1 MRYDLWE
8 LANESIEHAAV
19 TAAVD
24 YVTSHNMMEFFRYTF
39 TLMFRRVFCFLFSSR
54 DLGSI

>member
-8 LANESIEHAAV
+8 PTNENIELAAV

-24 YVTSHNMMEFFRYTF
+24 YITSDKMMEFFRYTSYIN
-39 TLMFRRVFCFLFSSR
+39 V
-54 DLGSI
+54 

>member
-8 LANESIEHAAV
+8 LANENIELAAV

-24 YVTSHNMMEFFRYTF
+24 YVTSENVMEFFRYTSYIN
-39 TLMFRRVFCFLFSSR
+39 V
-54 DLGSI
+54 